1 MFYVHKLKEG
11 IVWVGWLKRS
21 LNKLWMFAPQ
31 TSNGCSC
38 QAMGVAAKQALI
50 QGRSDKVLQKKVT
63 CRPNECHNIPFILS
77 LHWLSGYLDNYV
89 YM

>member
-38 QAMGVAAKQALI
+38 QAMGVAAKHLPFWVIFIANFKEI
-50 QGRSDKVLQKKVT
+50 VVKDETDYVLKDM
-63 CRPNECHNIPFILS
+63 RRI
-77 LHWLSGYLDNYV
+77 
-89 YM
+89 